1 MPTPPN
7 PPPTAETPAEPA
19 VHPAHAA
26 AEPPPA
32 GRTLILLAHG
42 ARDPH
47 WAAPLQRIA
56 AVLAAQAPQQRV
68 ATAFLG
74 MLAPSLEDCVDAAI
88 ACGDSDFLI
97 VPVFIAEGG
106 HLKRDL
112 PERLATLRQRH
123 PQARFTQERAIGEA
137 DAVVHAI
144 AAHALAR
151 VQGPD

>member
-1 MPTPPN
+1 LTDE
-7 PPPTAETPAEPA
+7 A
-19 VHPAHAA
+19 
-26 AEPPPA
+26 PA

-56 AVLAAQAPQQRV
+56 AALAAQAPQQRV

-74 MLAPSLEDCVDAAI
+74 MLAPSLEECVEAAI
-88 ACGDSDFLI
+88 GRGDSDFVI

-112 PERLATLRQRH
+112 PERLVALRQRH

-137 DAVVHAI
+137 EAVVNAI

-151 VQGPD
+151 VLRPD